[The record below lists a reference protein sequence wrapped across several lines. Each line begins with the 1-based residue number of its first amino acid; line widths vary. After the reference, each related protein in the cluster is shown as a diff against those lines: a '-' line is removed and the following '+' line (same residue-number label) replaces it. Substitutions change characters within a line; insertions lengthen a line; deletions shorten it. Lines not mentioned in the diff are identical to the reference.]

1 MYPPTHT
8 HTHTHIYIHKTNKTV
23 SHIPTHTRYHQVDQ
37 FLDTLINFDKE
48 NIKDAN
54 LQAIKPY
61 LANPQFEPEF
71 IRSKSFAAAGLCAWA
86 INIVKF
92 YEVFCDVEPKR
103 KALAAANAELAAA
116 QEKLAKITAK
126 IKVSYNSNCREGYSH
141 LGYTPAVSPKML
153 NIGITLSLI

>member
-1 MYPPTHT
+1 ML
-8 HTHTHIYIHKTNKTV
+8 
-23 SHIPTHTRYHQVDQ
+23 HQVDQ
-37 FLDTLINFDKE
+37 FLDSLIKFDKE

-61 LANPQFEPEF
+61 LANPEFEPEF

-126 IKVSYNSNCREGYSH
+126 IKVGYIIAIAVRENTQA
-141 LGYTPAVSPKML
+141 LSPKML
-153 NIGITLSLI
+153 NIDIA

>member
-1 MYPPTHT
+1 MCTQFIDT
-8 HTHTHIYIHKTNKTV
+8 TNTTL
-23 SHIPTHTRYHQVDQ
+23 SHMHMLHQVDQ
-37 FLDTLINFDKE
+37 FLDSLIKFDKE
-48 NIKDAN
+48 NIQDSN

-126 IKVSYNSNCREGYSH
+126 IKVSYNCREGE
-141 LGYTPAVSPKML
+141 
-153 NIGITLSLI
+153 